1 MKIIRKYNN
10 KQKENKVKKFYRN
23 KNRDNNNKN

>member
-1 MKIIRKYNN
+1 MKIIRKYNS
-10 KQKENKVKKFYRN
+10 KQKENKVKNYYRS

>member
-10 KQKENKVKKFYRN
+10 KQKENKVKNYYRS